1 MKDLVNALLKG
12 RTQKSCSRK
21 WGIKSLQE
29 FQPWL
34 VSVTWLSSA
43 RLNKLSQDRT
53 ATRLTEKTFSSFS
66 SAPATT
72 HLLWEAASVTEWR
85 WMIGSAQC
93 KYQAGISKN
102 WGDPVNPRKDTDR
115 FVLHL
120 IDIKREFRMTEQ
132 GDEWNVNTLVRY
144 FGPTFPEFLIFSSGM
159 FSIALLQWSLTSS
172 GPRQTEQHFWW
183 HLIYSHKTYYSTY
196 TVNLNFCCWCVTA
209 RESTFSS
216 SAWVPEVLLPSL
228 LSEKTSP
235 KYKFNDLTGA
245 TVQLL
250 LLSSSSVY
258 AFHPQLQIAQGI

>member
-1 MKDLVNALLKG
+1 MQDWTSYHKTEQRQDWQKRHFPPFLLPQPPHTFRGKRPLWQNEDGWLAVRSANTRLAFQKTEGILRKLVN
-12 RTQKSCSRK
+12 
-21 WGIKSLQE
+21 
-29 FQPWL
+29 P
-34 VSVTWLSSA
+34 
-43 RLNKLSQDRT
+43 
-53 ATRLTEKTFSSFS
+53 
-66 SAPATT
+66 
-72 HLLWEAASVTEWR
+72 H
-85 WMIGSAQC
+85 
-93 KYQAGISKN
+93 
-102 WGDPVNPRKDTDR
+102 KDTDR

-144 FGPTFPEFLIFSSGM
+144 FGPTFPVFLIFSSGM
-159 FSIALLQWSLTSS
+159 FNIALLQWSLTSS
-172 GPRQTEQHFWW
+172 APRQTEQHFWW

-228 LSEKTSP
+228 LSEKTSL